1 MRTDEALGTDAL
13 ELNSAVITFLH
24 DAEERGHVAATEL
37 EALQLEHDLDEDAVE
52 ALRAALTAA
61 DVEIEEAAEDAEV
74 ELDLRP
80 SAPSGTTDSLQLFL
94 NEIGRHELLTAAEE
108 VALAKRIERGDLAAK
123 ERMTNANLRL
133 VVSIAKRYQGHGLP
147 LLDLIQ
153 DGTIGLNRAVEKFDY
168 RKGFKFSTYATW
180 WIRQACQRAVANQSD
195 TIRIPVHVQER
206 RLKLRRAKQQLEATH
221 GRPPTIEELAKATE
235 LKQHHVE
242 EALEAVEA
250 SVSLNQTIGDG
261 DGELGDLFADRT
273 VEDPIESADL
283 ALEQQRI
290 RDALADLPERERLVL
305 ELRFGFVKGE
315 DGASLEQIGK
325 KLGLTRER
333 IRQLETSGLVRL
345 EQKLRTESLPSRDRL
360 AGAA

>member
-13 ELNSAVITFLH
+13 ELNTALTAYVH
-24 DAEERGHVAATEL
+24 DAEERGSVPATEL
-37 EALQLEHDLDEDAVE
+37 EALQVEHDLDDDAVE
-52 ALRAALTAA
+52 QLRAALTALE
-61 DVEIEEAAEDAEV
+61 VEIEEPEDAGV

-80 SAPSGTTDSLQLFL
+80 SASTGTTDSLQLFL

-108 VALAKRIERGDLAAK
+108 VALAKRIEKGDQAAK

-221 GRPPTIEELAKATE
+221 GRQPTIEELAQATE
-235 LKQHHVE
+235 LKPHHVE
-242 EALEAVEA
+242 EALDAVEA

-261 DGELGDLFADRT
+261 ELGDLFADRT
-273 VEDPIESADL
+273 VDDPIEQADL
-283 ALEQQRI
+283 SLEQQRV
-290 RDALADLPERERLVL
+290 RDALDSLPERERVVL
-305 ELRFGFVKGE
+305 ELRFGFVPG
-315 DGASLEQIGK
+315 
-325 KLGLTRER
+325 
-333 IRQLETSGLVRL
+333 
-345 EQKLRTESLPSRDRL
+345 
-360 AGAA
+360 

>member
-1 MRTDEALGTDAL
+1 MGTDAL
-13 ELNSAVITFLH
+13 ELIPALTAFLH
-24 DAEERGHVAATEL
+24 DAEERGSVATAEL
-37 EALQLEHDLDEDAVE
+37 EALHADHNLDEETIE
-52 ALRAALTAA
+52 ALRAALVAA
-61 DVEIEEAAEDAEV
+61 EVEIEDAEEEV

-80 SAPSGTTDSLQLFL
+80 SAATGTTDSLQLFL
-94 NEIGRHELLTAAEE
+94 NEIGKHTLLTAAEE
-108 VALAKRIERGDLAAK
+108 VALAKRIEKGDQVAK

-206 RLKLRRAKQQLEATH
+206 KLKLRRARQQFETTH
-221 GRPPTIEELAKATE
+221 GRVPTIDELAQATE
-235 LKQHHVE
+235 LKPQHVA
-242 EALEAVEA
+242 EALDAVEA

-273 VEDPIESADL
+273 AEDPIEYADTSF
-283 ALEQQRI
+283 QQQKVRE
-290 RDALADLPERERLVL
+290 ALADLPERERLVL
-305 ELRFGFVKGE
+305 ELRFGFVEGE
-315 DGASLEQIGK
+315 AAASLEQIGK

-333 IRQLETSGLVRL
+333 IRQLESSALNRL
-345 EQKLRTESLPSRDRL
+345 EERLSTEPLADRNSL
-360 AGAA
+360 AGRA

>member
-13 ELNSAVITFLH
+13 ELNSAITAFLH
-24 DAEERGHVAATEL
+24 DAEERGTVAAAEL
-37 EALQLEHDLDEDAVE
+37 EALHVEHDLDEEAVE
-52 ALRAALTAA
+52 TIRAALAAA
-61 DVEIEEAAEDAEV
+61 DVEIEEADDPEFG
-74 ELDLRP
+74 LDLRP
-80 SAPSGTTDSLQLFL
+80 SAPTGTTDSLQLFL

-108 VALAKRIERGDLAAK
+108 VALAKRIERGDNVAK

-180 WIRQACQRAVANQSD
+180 WIRQSCQRAVANQSD

-283 ALEQQRI
+283 SLEQQRV
-290 RDALADLPERERLVL
+290 RAALADLPERERLVL
-305 ELRFGFVKGE
+305 ELRFGFVQGSE
-315 DGASLEQIGK
+315 GASLEQIGK
-325 KLGLTRER
+325 QLGLTRER
-333 IRQLETSGLVRL
+333 IRQLETTALGRL
-345 EQKLRTESLPSRDRL
+345 EEKLRTESLPSRERL